1 MVTKRLSYILFTNHI
16 LKGHNFCG
24 LKEESTVTPLNVLN
38 NVMEDAKEYRKELWI
53 LTQNMAKTYDS
64 ISMEGLCMSL
74 NRIGIP
80 NKFTDWIIDLF
91 EGRSMQ
97 VITAFGL
104 SPSLNAADGID

>member
-1 MVTKRLSYILFTNHI
+1 MVTKRLSYILSTNNI
-16 LKGHNFCG
+16 LKGHNFFG

-53 LTQNMAKTYDS
+53 LTQDMAKAYDS
-64 ISMEGLCMSL
+64 VSMEGLRMSL

-80 NKFTDWIIDLF
+80 KTFVEWVINLF
-91 EGRSMQ
+91 EGHSMQ

-104 SPSLNAADGID
+104 SPRL